1 MLAPTHVTFGL
12 VFAIV
17 AGTGLGLV
25 LTPSTGAFACLGALL
40 PDVDTPT
47 STIGRLAAPLA
58 RALERRFG
66 HRTVTHS
73 FVGLALATAPVAP
86 LAWLNPQWPLAFGL
100 GYLSHLLIDCA
111 NKAGVPL
118 FYPSPI
124 RAVLPRSEAFRVAV
138 GSRAELGVLVALA
151 VALAILLP
159 LHEMGFTRAL
169 HALTRTMAGA
179 IRDYRGWQGRNE
191 VWVQVD
197 GIFQRSAR
205 RVQARYRVLG
215 VVDAATLVVLDPG
228 TGQVHSVGTSRDA
241 DLYPDRIRAH
251 QGRAIRVRSRPVV
264 LTQQLLGDLLREV
277 PREGETYFLGT
288 VKTADA
294 PVVTPQ
300 PEQYEVLR
308 AGARELELRF
318 ARPRDLQD
326 PALATLFV
334 LSGQVL
340 VQTTVPDGAAPS
352 PAPTSA
358 VTAPPEFDDVT
369 ELVIPHLT
377 DPARELRVREGE
389 RIRQGQLLARLTY
402 QDPELDRDRQRAEAT
417 LAEKAALLSLQEAKV
432 RQTRALVAARL
443 AAPGALEREEAGL
456 LRARDAVAQ
465 ARRELARVAE
475 EARRLTEIRAP
486 LDGHVLTIR
495 LSAVRGNEATATIRF
510 LYRKTSSSDR
520 A

>member
-25 LTPSTGAFACLGALL
+25 LTPSVGAFACLGALL

-47 STIGRLAAPLA
+47 STIGRLTTPLA

-73 FVGLALATAPVAP
+73 VLGLALATAPVAP

-124 RAVLPRSEAFRVAV
+124 RAVLPRHEAFRVAV

-205 RVQARYRVLG
+205 RVQARYRILG

-228 TGQVHSVGTSRDA
+228 TGRVHSVGTSRDA

-251 QGRAIRVRSRPVV
+251 QGRAIRVQSRPVV
-264 LTQQLLGDLLREV
+264 LTQQLLGDLLRSV
-277 PREGETYFLGT
+277 PPEGETYFQGT

-294 PVVTPQ
+294 PVVRPQ

-326 PALATLFV
+326 PALAALLV

-340 VQTTVPDGAAPS
+340 VQTIVPERPALAPPPTPAAM
-352 PAPTSA
+352 
-358 VTAPPEFDDVT
+358 PPEFDDVT

-417 LAEKAALLSLQEAKV
+417 LAEKAALLTLQEAKV

-443 AAPGALEREEAGL
+443 AAPGALEREAAGL

-486 LDGHVLTIR
+486 MAGHVLTIR
-495 LSAVRGNEATATIRF
+495 LSAVRGNEGTATIRL
-510 LYRKTSSSDR
+510 LYRRPTPGDR